1 MLVLEHS
8 LLTMATPLERLRNT
22 CMQLPDVTEKISHAE
37 PAWFAKKRLFAMFA
51 DEHHDNRVAFW
62 CAAPEG
68 AQEALIESDPTKYFR
83 PPYVGVRGWVGVYL
97 DVPVDWKDVEDI
109 VAEGHRTVISR
120 LKK

>member
-1 MLVLEHS
+1 MSASHQFLLCGTASKGLSVGGRSAQTLLVLEHS

-22 CMQLPDVTEKISHAE
+22 CMQLPDVTEKISHGE

-62 CAAPEG
+62 CAAPEV

-83 PPYVGVRGWVGVYL
+83 P
-97 DVPVDWKDVEDI
+97 
-109 VAEGHRTVISR
+109 
-120 LKK
+120 